1 MPMCDVYLPG
11 SPFQFGPRHTYGVH
25 MNYSREFSVEAT
37 TSGNA
42 LECSLS
48 SEYPVDRPWGR
59 EILLHTSAAV
69 DLSRAP
75 LPLIESHDTTRL
87 PVGVV
92 ENLRVSGGKLRG
104 TVRFGESDRAKELA
118 QDARTGVLRALSIAY
133 VIVTKEQQGQDVV
146 VTLWQPYECSL
157 VSVPADP
164 TVGFGRSF
172 EKGIHHMNTNENEM
186 SRSQR
191 RGMARTESE
200 ERERTS
206 ELLALGRHF
215 DARDDAETAVSEG
228 WSIDQFHRH
237 LLTKI
242 KPSAS
247 ITPVS
252 ELGLSRGEMQRFSI
266 RRALLALTDDSP
278 SGEFRRKAAFEM
290 EVSDAWLKQTG
301 RESRGI
307 SIPPDVLTAED
318 FVTQRGRRDLV
329 VGTASAGGNLVSTTV
344 MGSSFIDLLREKNM
358 FVGMGATMLTDLTGE
373 IRLPRQ
379 TGGAT
384 GYWVAENSA
393 PSESQPTFDQVAL
406 TPRSIA
412 AFTDFSRK
420 LSLQSSPDIE
430 NIIRKDLV
438 ETINSTLEAAAIAG
452 SGAGEEPTGIL
463 NTAGVGAIL
472 LGTDGG
478 AVSWDL
484 MVDLQGAVMNAKVDP
499 NSCGWYMNP
508 KTRAKA
514 LKTQQF
520 AGTSGANVYE
530 AALAIGQVGVSTHL
544 PSNLTK
550 GASSGIC
557 SALIYGDASQVVI
570 GMWGGLDLMLDPYTH
585 ATSGGKRV
593 IAFLDCDVGIRVP
606 GAFAVCKEV
615 LTS

>member
-1 MPMCDVYLPG
+1 
-11 SPFQFGPRHTYGVH
+11 

-191 RGMARTESE
+191 RGLARSE
-200 ERERTS
+200 NDERERTS
-206 ELLALGRHF
+206 EILALGRQF
-215 DARDDAETAVSEG
+215 DARDDAEAAISQG
-228 WSIDQFHRH
+228 WSIDQFRGH
-237 LLTKI
+237 LLSKMRPT
-242 KPSAS
+242 PSLTLHDDTYS
-247 ITPVS
+247 PR
-252 ELGLSRGEMQRFSI
+252 ELGMSNQEKRRFSI
-266 RRALLALTDDSP
+266 RRALLALTDDTP
-278 SGEFRRKAAFEM
+278 SGEFRRQAGFEL
-290 EVSDAWLKQTG
+290 EASRAWLQMTG

-307 SIPPDVLTAED
+307 IIPPDVLAAPD
-318 FVTQRGRRDLV
+318 FVTTRGRRDLV
-329 VGTASAGGNLVSTTV
+329 VGTPSAGGNLVSTTV
-344 MGSSFIDLLREKNM
+344 VGSAFIDMLRAKNM
-358 FVGMGATMLTDLTGE
+358 FVEMGATMLTDLNGE

-379 TGGAT
+379 TGGTT
-384 GYWVAENSA
+384 GYWVAENQA
-393 PSESQPTFDQVAL
+393 PSESQPTFDQVPL

-420 LSLQSSPDIE
+420 LALQSSPDIE
-430 NIIRKDLV
+430 NIIRKDLT
-438 ETINSTLEAAAIAG
+438 ETINSTLEAAVIAG
-452 SGAGEEPTGIL
+452 AGVGEEPIGIL
-463 NTAGVGAIL
+463 NTAGVGAIP

-478 AVSWDL
+478 ALSWDL

-499 NSCGWYMNP
+499 ASCGWFMNP
-508 KTRAKA
+508 KSRAKA

-530 AALAIGQVGVSTHL
+530 ATLAIGQIGVSTHV
-544 PSNLTK
+544 PSNLSK
-550 GASSGIC
+550 GASNGIC

-570 GMWGGLDLMLDPYTH
+570 GMWGGLDLMLDPYTN
-585 ATSGGKRV
+585 ANYGGKRV